1 MYISIGTK
9 ISLSTATQVVLK
21 LVVRDGPEPI
31 RVVDGFTRRM
41 IRKMQE
47 EDYKQAPSFDMIYLS
62 K

>member
-1 MYISIGTK
+1 
-9 ISLSTATQVVLK
+9 VVLK

-47 EDYKQAPSFDMIYLS
+47 EDYKKAPSFEMIYLS